1 MLKKVMNIY
10 LKLKIFLIICL
21 FTIFNSSISLSNEKF
36 NEWLI
41 EFKGRAINQGVSKD
55 TVDNA
60 LKNAKFLERIVALD
74 RKQPEFFEKTYE
86 YLDKRVNEARIQA
99 AKKLLSENSILLQ
112 KVNAKFKV
120 NNEILVALWGIET
133 NFGVNKGKVDIISAL
148 STLSFDNRRSE
159 YFEKELIILLKLIDK
174 KIVKYESLY
183 GSWAGAIGNFQ
194 FMPSTIQNYAL
205 NFDENLDIDL
215 INSFQDSLASA
226 ANYLKTIG
234 WNEKDIWGFEIQTDK
249 EFDKNLISP
258 DSRNFKNKITI
269 AQLKLLGFKNKNG
282 SEILITDK
290 KEGWLI
296 RPDGEDGPIYIVF
309 DNFLRLLE
317 WNRSLRFAITVGT
330 LSDKIKFKMRIKYLS
345 YFSFYYILSKSSNL

>member
-1 MLKKVMNIY
+1 MDIY

-86 YLDKRVNEARIQA
+86 YLDKRVNEARIKA
-99 AKKLLSENSILLQ
+99 AKKLLNENSILLQ

-226 ANYLKTIG
+226 ANYLKSIG

-258 DSRNFKNKITI
+258 DSKNFKNKITI
-269 AQLKLLGFKNKNG
+269 AQLKLLDFKNKNG

-330 LSDKIKFKMRIKYLS
+330 LSDKIKI
-345 YFSFYYILSKSSNL
+345 

>member
-1 MLKKVMNIY
+1 MDIY

-86 YLDKRVNEARIQA
+86 YLDKRVNDARIQA

-120 NNEILVALWGIET
+120 DNEILVALWGIET

-330 LSDKIKFKMRIKYLS
+330 LSDKIKI
-345 YFSFYYILSKSSNL
+345 

>member
-1 MLKKVMNIY
+1 MDIY

-74 RKQPEFFEKTYE
+74 RKQPEFFEKTNE
-86 YLDKRVNEARIQA
+86 YLDKRVNEARIRE

-205 NFDENLDIDL
+205 NFDENSDIDL

-282 SEILITDK
+282 SEISITDK

-330 LSDKIKFKMRIKYLS
+330 LSDKIKI
-345 YFSFYYILSKSSNL
+345 

>member
-1 MLKKVMNIY
+1 MDIY

-41 EFKGRAINQGVSKD
+41 EFKGRAISQGVSKD
-55 TVDNA
+55 TVDYA
-60 LKNAKFLERIVALD
+60 LKNAKFLERIIALD

-86 YLDKRVNEARIQA
+86 YLDKRVNEVRIQA
-99 AKKLLSENSILLQ
+99 AKKLINENSVLLQ

-120 NNEILVALWGIET
+120 DKEILVALWGIET
-133 NFGVNKGKVDIISAL
+133 
-148 STLSFDNRRSE
+148 
-159 YFEKELIILLKLIDK
+159 
-174 KIVKYESLY
+174 
-183 GSWAGAIGNFQ
+183 NFQ

-205 NFDENLDIDL
+205 NFDETSDIDL

-234 WNEKDIWGFEIQTDK
+234 WNEKDIWGFEIQIDK
-249 EFDKNLISP
+249 DFDKNLISS
-258 DSRNFKNKITI
+258 DSRNLKNKITI
-269 AQLKLLGFKNKNG
+269 AQLKLMGFKNKNG
-282 SEILITDK
+282 SEIIITDK

-296 RPDGEDGPIYIVF
+296 RPDGEDGPIYVVF

-330 LSDKIKFKMRIKYLS
+330 FSDKIKI
-345 YFSFYYILSKSSNL
+345 

>member
-1 MLKKVMNIY
+1 MDIY

-86 YLDKRVNEARIQA
+86 YLDKRVNEARIKA

-120 NNEILVALWGIET
+120 DNEILVALWGIET

-174 KIVKYESLY
+174 RIVKYESLY

-330 LSDKIKFKMRIKYLS
+330 LSDKIKI
-345 YFSFYYILSKSSNL
+345 

>member
-1 MLKKVMNIY
+1 MDIY

-21 FTIFNSSISLSNEKF
+21 FTIFKSTISLSNEKF

-41 EFKGRAINQGVSKD
+41 EFKGRAISQGVSKD
-55 TVDNA
+55 TVDYA
-60 LKNAKFLERIVALD
+60 LKNAKFLERIIALD

-86 YLDKRVNEARIQA
+86 YLDKRVNEVRIQA
-99 AKKLLSENSILLQ
+99 AKKLINENSVLLQ

-120 NNEILVALWGIET
+120 DKEILVALWGIET

-174 KIVKYESLY
+174 KIIKYESLY

-205 NFDENLDIDL
+205 NFDETSDIDL

-234 WNEKDIWGFEIQTDK
+234 WNEKDIWGFEIQIDK
-249 EFDKNLISP
+249 DFDKNLINS
-258 DSRNFKNKITI
+258 DSRNLKNKITI
-269 AQLKLLGFKNKNG
+269 AQLKVNG
-282 SEILITDK
+282 L
-290 KEGWLI
+290 
-296 RPDGEDGPIYIVF
+296 
-309 DNFLRLLE
+309 
-317 WNRSLRFAITVGT
+317 
-330 LSDKIKFKMRIKYLS
+330 
-345 YFSFYYILSKSSNL
+345 

>member
-1 MLKKVMNIY
+1 MDIY

-21 FTIFNSSISLSNEKF
+21 FTIFNSSISLANEKF

-41 EFKGRAINQGVSKD
+41 EFKGRAISQGISKD

-60 LKNAKFLERIVALD
+60 LKNAKFLERIVELD

-99 AKKLLSENSILLQ
+99 AKKLLRENSILLQ

-120 NNEILVALWGIET
+120 DNEILVALWGIET

-148 STLSFDNRRSE
+148 STLSFDNRRTE

-205 NFDENLDIDL
+205 NFDENSDIDL
-215 INSFQDSLASA
+215 INSFHDSLASA

-234 WNEKDIWGFEIQTDK
+234 WNENDIWGFEIQTDK

-282 SEILITDK
+282 SEILISDK

-330 LSDKIKFKMRIKYLS
+330 LSDKIKL
-345 YFSFYYILSKSSNL
+345 

>member
-1 MLKKVMNIY
+1 MDIY

-60 LKNAKFLERIVALD
+60 LKNAKFLERIVVLD

-86 YLDKRVNEARIQA
+86 YLDKRVNDARIQA

-120 NNEILVALWGIET
+120 DNEILVALWGIET

-205 NFDENLDIDL
+205 NFDENSDIDL

-234 WNEKDIWGFEIQTDK
+234 WNEKDIWGLEIQTDK

-269 AQLKLLGFKNKNG
+269 AQLKLIGFKNKNG

-330 LSDKIKFKMRIKYLS
+330 LSDKIKI
-345 YFSFYYILSKSSNL
+345 

>member
-1 MLKKVMNIY
+1 MNIY
-10 LKLKIFLIICL
+10 LKFKIFLIIYL
-21 FTIFNSSISLSNEKF
+21 FTIFNPNISLANEKF
-36 NEWLI
+36 TEWLVG
-41 EFKGRAINQGVSKD
+41 FKGRAISQGVSKE
-55 TVDNA
+55 TVDTA

-86 YLDKRVNEARIQA
+86 YLEKRVDEKRIQA
-99 AKKLLSENSILLQ
+99 GKNLLKENSILLE
-112 KVNAKFKV
+112 KVSTKFKV
-120 NNEILVALWGIET
+120 DKEVLVSLWGIET

-159 YFEKELIILLKLIDK
+159 YFEKELIILLKLIDNK
-174 KIVKYESLY
+174 TLKYENLY

-194 FMPSTIQNYAL
+194 FMPSTIQKHGI
-205 NFDENLDIDL
+205 NFDEVTDIDL

-234 WNEKDIWGFEIQTDK
+234 WIEKDKWGFEIK
-249 EFDKNLISP
+249 INKNFDNSLINS
-258 DSRNFKNKITI
+258 DSRNLKNKISI
-269 AQLKLLGFKNKNG
+269 SQLKLLGFKNRND
-282 SEILITDK
+282 SEIVYEDK

-330 LSDKIKFKMRIKYLS
+330 LSDKIKI
-345 YFSFYYILSKSSNL
+345 

>member
-1 MLKKVMNIY
+1 MDIY

-205 NFDENLDIDL
+205 NFDENSDIDL

-234 WNEKDIWGFEIQTDK
+234 WNEKDIWGLEIQTDK

-269 AQLKLLGFKNKNG
+269 AQLKLIGFKNKNG

-330 LSDKIKFKMRIKYLS
+330 LSDKIKI
-345 YFSFYYILSKSSNL
+345 

>member
-1 MLKKVMNIY
+1 MNIY
-10 LKLKIFLIICL
+10 LKFKIFLIIYL
-21 FTIFNSSISLSNEKF
+21 FLIFNPNISLANEKF
-36 NEWLI
+36 NEWLVG
-41 EFKGRAINQGVSKD
+41 FKGRAISQGVSKE
-55 TVDNA
+55 TVDTA

-86 YLDKRVNEARIQA
+86 YLEKRVDEKRIQA
-99 AKKLLSENSILLQ
+99 AKNLLKENSILLD
-112 KVNAKFKV
+112 KVSTKFKV
-120 NNEILVALWGIET
+120 DKEILVSLWGIET

-159 YFEKELIILLKLIDK
+159 YFEKELIILLKLIDNK
-174 KIVKYESLY
+174 TLKYESLY

-194 FMPSTIQNYAL
+194 FMPSTIL
-205 NFDENLDIDL
+205 KHGINFDEVADIDL

-234 WNEKDIWGFEIQTDK
+234 WIEKDKWGFEVRI
-249 EFDKNLISP
+249 DKNFDSSLINS
-258 DSRNFKNKITI
+258 DSRNLKNKISI
-269 AQLKLLGFKNKNG
+269 VQLKLLGFKNRNG
-282 SEILITDK
+282 SEIAYEDK

-309 DNFLRLLE
+309 DNYLRLLE

-330 LSDKIKFKMRIKYLS
+330 LSDKIKI
-345 YFSFYYILSKSSNL
+345 

>member
-1 MLKKVMNIY
+1 MDIY

-205 NFDENLDIDL
+205 NFDENSDIDL

-296 RPDGEDGPIYIVF
+296 RPDGEDGPIFIVF

-330 LSDKIKFKMRIKYLS
+330 LSDKIKI
-345 YFSFYYILSKSSNL
+345 

>member
-1 MLKKVMNIY
+1 MDIY

-55 TVDNA
+55 TADNA

-205 NFDENLDIDL
+205 NFDENSDIDL

-330 LSDKIKFKMRIKYLS
+330 LSDKIKI
-345 YFSFYYILSKSSNL
+345 

>member
-1 MLKKVMNIY
+1 MDIY

-86 YLDKRVNEARIQA
+86 YLDKRVNDARIQA

-120 NNEILVALWGIET
+120 DNEILVALWGIET

-205 NFDENLDIDL
+205 NFDENSDIDL

-234 WNEKDIWGFEIQTDK
+234 WNEKDIWGLEIQTDK

-330 LSDKIKFKMRIKYLS
+330 LSDKIKI
-345 YFSFYYILSKSSNL
+345 

>member
-1 MLKKVMNIY
+1 MNIY
-10 LKLKIFLIICL
+10 LKFKIFLIIYL
-21 FTIFNSSISLSNEKF
+21 FVIFNPNISLANEKF
-36 NEWLI
+36 NEWLVG
-41 EFKGRAINQGVSKD
+41 FKGRAISQGVSKE
-55 TVDNA
+55 TVDTA

-86 YLDKRVNEARIQA
+86 YLEKRVDEKRIQA
-99 AKKLLSENSILLQ
+99 ARNLLKENSLLLE
-112 KVNAKFKV
+112 KVSAKFKV
-120 NNEILVALWGIET
+120 DKEILVSLWGIET

-159 YFEKELIILLKLIDK
+159 YFEKELIILLKLIDNK
-174 KIVKYESLY
+174 TLKYESLY

-194 FMPSTIQNYAL
+194 FMPSTIL
-205 NFDENLDIDL
+205 KHGINFDEVADIDL

-234 WNEKDIWGFEIQTDK
+234 WIEKDKWGFEIK
-249 EFDKNLISP
+249 INKNFDNSLINL
-258 DSRNFKNKITI
+258 DTRNLKNKISI
-269 AQLKLLGFKNKNG
+269 AQLKLLGFKNKND
-282 SEILITDK
+282 SEIVYEDK

-309 DNFLRLLE
+309 DNFLKLLE

-330 LSDKIKFKMRIKYLS
+330 LSDKIKK
-345 YFSFYYILSKSSNL
+345 

>member
-1 MLKKVMNIY
+1 MDIY

-86 YLDKRVNEARIQA
+86 YLDKRVNEARIRE

-205 NFDENLDIDL
+205 NFDENSDIDL

-330 LSDKIKFKMRIKYLS
+330 LSDKIKI
-345 YFSFYYILSKSSNL
+345 

>member
-1 MLKKVMNIY
+1 MDIY

-41 EFKGRAINQGVSKD
+41 EFKDRAINQGVSKD

-86 YLDKRVNEARIQA
+86 YLDKRVNETRIQA

-205 NFDENLDIDL
+205 NFDENSDIDL

-234 WNEKDIWGFEIQTDK
+234 WNEKDIWGLEIQTDK

-330 LSDKIKFKMRIKYLS
+330 LSDKIKI
-345 YFSFYYILSKSSNL
+345 

>member
-1 MLKKVMNIY
+1 MDIY

-41 EFKGRAINQGVSKD
+41 EFKGRAISQGISKD

-60 LKNAKFLERIVALD
+60 LKNAKFLERIVELD

-99 AKKLLSENSILLQ
+99 AKKLLRENSILLQ

-120 NNEILVALWGIET
+120 DNEILVALWGIET

-148 STLSFDNRRSE
+148 STLSFDNRRAE

-205 NFDENLDIDL
+205 NFDENSDIDL
-215 INSFQDSLASA
+215 INSFHDSLASA

-249 EFDKNLISP
+249 EFDKNLTSP

-282 SEILITDK
+282 SEILISDK
-290 KEGWLI
+290 KEGWLT

-330 LSDKIKFKMRIKYLS
+330 LSDKIKI
-345 YFSFYYILSKSSNL
+345 

>member
-1 MLKKVMNIY
+1 MNIY
-10 LKLKIFLIICL
+10 PKFKIFLIIYL
-21 FTIFNSSISLSNEKF
+21 FTIFNPNISLANEKF
-36 NEWLI
+36 TEWLVG
-41 EFKGRAINQGVSKD
+41 FKGRAIAQGVSQE
-55 TVDNA
+55 TVDTA

-86 YLDKRVNEARIQA
+86 YLEKRVDEKRIQA
-99 AKKLLSENSILLQ
+99 AKNLLKENSPLLE
-112 KVNAKFKV
+112 KVSTKFKV
-120 NNEILVALWGIET
+120 DKEILVALWGIET

-159 YFEKELIILLKLIDK
+159 YFEKELIILLKLIDNK
-174 KIVKYESLY
+174 TLKYDSLY

-194 FMPSTIQNYAL
+194 FMPSTIQKHGI
-205 NFDENLDIDL
+205 NFDEVPDIDL

-234 WNEKDIWGFEIQTDK
+234 WIEKDIWGFELRINK
-249 EFDKNLISP
+249 NFDNSLINS
-258 DSRNFKNKITI
+258 DSRNLKNKISI
-269 AQLKLLGFKNKNG
+269 VQLKLLGFKNRNG
-282 SEILITDK
+282 SEIVYEDK

-309 DNFLRLLE
+309 DNYLRLLE

-330 LSDKIKFKMRIKYLS
+330 LSDKIKI
-345 YFSFYYILSKSSNL
+345 

>member
-1 MLKKVMNIY
+1 MDIY

-41 EFKGRAINQGVSKD
+41 EFKGRAISQGVSKD
-55 TVDNA
+55 TVDYA
-60 LKNAKFLERIVALD
+60 LKNAKFLERIIALD

-86 YLDKRVNEARIQA
+86 YLDKRVNEVRIQA
-99 AKKLLSENSILLQ
+99 AKKIISENSVLLQ

-120 NNEILVALWGIET
+120 DKEILVALWGIET

-159 YFEKELIILLKLIDK
+159 YFEKELIILLKLIDQ
-174 KIVKYESLY
+174 KIIKYESLY

-205 NFDENLDIDL
+205 NFDETSDIDL

-234 WNEKDIWGFEIQTDK
+234 WNEKDIWGFEIQIDK
-249 EFDKNLISP
+249 DFDKNLISS
-258 DSRNFKNKITI
+258 DSRNLKNKITI
-269 AQLKLLGFKNKNG
+269 AQLKLMGFKNKNG
-282 SEILITDK
+282 SEIIVTDK

-296 RPDGEDGPIYIVF
+296 RPDGEDGPIYVVF

-330 LSDKIKFKMRIKYLS
+330 FSDKIKI
-345 YFSFYYILSKSSNL
+345 

>member
-1 MLKKVMNIY
+1 MDIY

-41 EFKGRAINQGVSKD
+41 DFKGRAINLGVSKD

-99 AKKLLSENSILLQ
+99 AKKMLSENSILLQ

-226 ANYLKTIG
+226 ANYLKSIG

-258 DSRNFKNKITI
+258 DSKNFKNKITI
-269 AQLKLLGFKNKNG
+269 AQLKLLDFKNKNG

-330 LSDKIKFKMRIKYLS
+330 LSDKIKI
-345 YFSFYYILSKSSNL
+345 

>member
-1 MLKKVMNIY
+1 MNIY
-10 LKLKIFLIICL
+10 PKFKIFLIIYL
-21 FTIFNSSISLSNEKF
+21 FTIFNPNISLANEKF
-36 NEWLI
+36 TEWLVG
-41 EFKGRAINQGVSKD
+41 FKGRAIAQGVSQE
-55 TVDNA
+55 TVDTA

-86 YLDKRVNEARIQA
+86 YLEKRVDEKRIQA
-99 AKKLLSENSILLQ
+99 AKNLLKENSPLLE
-112 KVNAKFKV
+112 KVSTKFKV
-120 NNEILVALWGIET
+120 DKEILVALWGIET

-159 YFEKELIILLKLIDK
+159 YFEKELIILLKLIDNK
-174 KIVKYESLY
+174 TLKYDSLY

-194 FMPSTIQNYAL
+194 FMPSTIQKHAI
-205 NFDENLDIDL
+205 NFDEVPDIDL

-234 WNEKDIWGFEIQTDK
+234 WNEKDKWGFEVSIDK
-249 EFDKNLISP
+249 NFDKNLINS
-258 DSRNFKNKITI
+258 DSRNFKNKISI
-269 AQLKLLGFKNKNG
+269 AQLKLLGFRNRND
-282 SEILITDK
+282 SEIIYEDK

-330 LSDKIKFKMRIKYLS
+330 LSDKIK
-345 YFSFYYILSKSSNL
+345 

>member
-1 MLKKVMNIY
+1 MDIY

-205 NFDENLDIDL
+205 NFDENSDIDL
-215 INSFQDSLASA
+215 INSFMDSLASA

-330 LSDKIKFKMRIKYLS
+330 LSDKIKI
-345 YFSFYYILSKSSNL
+345 

>member
-1 MLKKVMNIY
+1 MDIY

-41 EFKGRAINQGVSKD
+41 EFKGRAISQGVSKD

-86 YLDKRVNEARIQA
+86 YLDKRVNDARIQA

-205 NFDENLDIDL
+205 NFDENSDIDL

-330 LSDKIKFKMRIKYLS
+330 LSDKIKI
-345 YFSFYYILSKSSNL
+345 